1 MKTIFLIF
9 FLIFFSLNSAS
20 ANRDITNLKM
30 KPSVHK
36 GKKGKPYEVVQSK
49 NGEPSIG
56 KKAYKFTLLPY
67 DCGSDP
73 GKFSDCKARPIRARS
88 EIGAWKNTFS
98 SIKSERWIS
107 FSIFLPEDYQSV
119 FPTRASFFQIYKKG
133 LGPILMLR
141 DLGNDRL
148 IAGIKE
154 SSSAETILGSINLV
168 NISEMLG
175 EWTHFK
181 IHLKYTNE
189 TDGFWKFY
197 VNDKLKYHVEGAT
210 RGIVKSNN
218 GLYVKVGIYQTGTD
232 VYKKFHQKDIPTQT
246 IYMDNIFVSK
256 TEKGLIKLIDKAK

>member
-1 MKTIFLIF
+1 MKTIFVIF

-36 GKKGKPYEVVQSK
+36 GKKGKPYEVVKSK
-49 NGEPSIG
+49 NGEPTIG

-67 DCGSDP
+67 DCGRDS
-73 GKFSDCKARPIRARS
+73 KWSDCKARPIRARS

-141 DLGNDRL
+141 DLGNDLL
-148 IAGIKE
+148 IAGIME
-154 SSSAETILGSINLV
+154 TNSAEIISGKANLV

-181 IHLKYTNE
+181 IHLKYTDE

-210 RGIVKSNN
+210 RGIVKSKN
-218 GLYVKVGIYQTGTD
+218 GLYVKAGIYQTGTD

-256 TEKGLIKLIDKAK
+256 TEKRLIKLIDKAK

>member
-1 MKTIFLIF
+1 MRKIFLIF
-9 FLIFFSLNSAS
+9 LLIFFSLNSAS

-36 GKKGKPYEVVQSK
+36 GKKGKPYEVVESK
-49 NGEPSIG
+49 NGEPTIG

-67 DCGSDP
+67 DCGRGS
-73 GKFSDCKARPIRARS
+73 KWSDCKARPVRARS
-88 EIGAWKNTFS
+88 EIEWKNTFS

-141 DLGNDRL
+141 DLGNDLL
-148 IAGIKE
+148 IAGIME
-154 SSSAETILGSINLV
+154 SNSAEIISGKANLV

-181 IHLKYTNE
+181 IHLKYTDE
-189 TDGFWKFY
+189 ADGFWKFY
-197 VNDKLKYHVEGAT
+197 VNDELKYHIEGST
-210 RGIVKSNN
+210 RGIVKSKN
-218 GLYVKVGIYQTGTD
+218 GLYVKAGIYQTATD
-232 VYKKFHQKDIPTQT
+232 VYKKFHQKNIPTQT

-256 TEKGLIKLIDKAK
+256 TEKKLIKLIDKAK

>member
-1 MKTIFLIF
+1 MKKIFLIF
-9 FLIFFSLNSAS
+9 LLIFFSLNSAS

-30 KPSVHK
+30 KPSVYK

-49 NGEPSIG
+49 NGEPTIG

-67 DCGSDP
+67 DCGRGS
-73 GKFSDCKARPIRARS
+73 KWSDCKARPVRARS
-88 EIGAWKNTFS
+88 EIEWKNTFS

-141 DLGNDRL
+141 DIGNDL
-148 IAGIKE
+148 LVAKIME
-154 SSSAETILGSINLV
+154 TNSAEIISGKANLV

-175 EWTHFK
+175 NWTHFK
-181 IHLKYTNE
+181 IHLKYTDE
-189 TDGFWKFY
+189 ADGFWKFY
-197 VNDKLKYHVEGAT
+197 VNDELKYHIEGST
-210 RGIVKSNN
+210 RGIVKSKN
-218 GLYVKVGIYQTGTD
+218 GLYVKAGIYQTATD
-232 VYKKFHQKDIPTQT
+232 VYKKFHQKNIPTQT

-256 TEKGLIKLIDKAK
+256 TEKKLIKLIDKAK